1 MGHIGHLHCED
12 QDVVRLE
19 EAEVSEKAKP
29 NQKVSS
35 AWFPSNFDK
44 ILILRMLN
52 ILTKHETADVPHVAD
67 DGLGLDQ
74 LLDDRPDDDQQV
86 VRADH
91 HVPGQKVKSEQNQN
105 CKGRLLTTS

>member
-1 MGHIGHLHCED
+1 
-12 QDVVRLE
+12 
-19 EAEVSEKAKP
+19 
-29 NQKVSS
+29 
-35 AWFPSNFDK
+35 
-44 ILILRMLN
+44 MLN

-91 HVPGQKVKSEQNQN
+91 HVPGQNVESEKTQN

>member
-1 MGHIGHLHCED
+1 
-12 QDVVRLE
+12 
-19 EAEVSEKAKP
+19 
-29 NQKVSS
+29 
-35 AWFPSNFDK
+35 
-44 ILILRMLN
+44 MLD
-52 ILTKHETADVPHVAD
+52 ILTKHETTDVPHVPD

-105 CKGRLLTTS
+105 CKA

>member
-1 MGHIGHLHCED
+1 
-12 QDVVRLE
+12 
-19 EAEVSEKAKP
+19 
-29 NQKVSS
+29 
-35 AWFPSNFDK
+35 
-44 ILILRMLN
+44 MLN

-91 HVPGQKVKSEQNQN
+91 HVPGRKVD
-105 CKGRLLTTS
+105 RVPI